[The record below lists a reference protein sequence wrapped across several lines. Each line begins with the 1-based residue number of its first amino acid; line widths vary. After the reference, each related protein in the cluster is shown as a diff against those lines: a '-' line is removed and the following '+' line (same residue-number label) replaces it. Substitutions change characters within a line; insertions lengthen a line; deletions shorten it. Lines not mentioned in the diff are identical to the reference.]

1 MGLSSLCSL
10 ALFSSLPAHDFE
22 KKASGFEH
30 HVKKEHSM
38 WSYLYFMMHLRTKPP
53 QQYTAAESYV
63 AKMLS
68 DTKTEL
74 KWFPVNHA
82 LSIEQA
88 KDEVCWSDIC
98 SFKS

>member
-1 MGLSSLCSL
+1 M
-10 ALFSSLPAHDFE
+10 PAHDFE
-22 KKASGFEH
+22 KKAAFGFGFH
-30 HVKKEHSM
+30 ITKEHCP
-38 WSYLYFMMHLRTKPP
+38 WHYLYFMMHLRTKPP

-88 KDEVCWSDIC
+88 KDEVCWSDIR
-98 SFKS
+98 SFNS